1 MSLFNSDAEKQ
12 RKENLKNLEDR
23 RLRLAEAFDQQG
35 FRPEHML
42 LCSREDGSFAAMA
55 RHEGRFVLIDSPKF
69 GEDGE
74 FNVITRDEAPA
85 YERQDIFEKGTGLN
99 GAFGFGTKGASGFIL
114 HLDMGDGIPVLL
126 PVISGRTSWMEVPYK
141 KNPLLSKKRRRGNA
155 NVMWDFTPIYAND
168 VEKIERLL
176 LDFYLK

>member
-1 MSLFNSDAEKQ
+1 MPLFNSDAEKQ
-12 RKENLKNLEDR
+12 RKENLKSLEDR
-23 RLRLAEAFDQQG
+23 RLRLAEKLDQQG

-55 RHEGRFVLIDSPKF
+55 RHEGRFILIDSPRF

-74 FNVITRDEAPA
+74 FTVITLDAPPA

-114 HLDMGDGIPVLL
+114 HLDIGEGLPVLI
-126 PVISGRTSWMEVPYK
+126 PVISGRNSWMEVSYK
-141 KNPLLSKKRRRGNA
+141 RNPLLSKKRRRGNA
-155 NVMWDFTPIYAND
+155 NVMWDLTPIYLKD
-168 VEKIERLL
+168 IEKIERMLL
-176 LDFYLK
+176 EYYLK